1 MWSSASAAPARPTG
15 ATAPSWAPELAA
27 LVTAAHPEDA
37 ETALARHEQAMF
49 ARAEAVEADDDM
61 YARMIDDNAPHSTL
75 ALMTGGTETL
85 STAPRS

>member
-1 MWSSASAAPARPTG
+1 
-15 ATAPSWAPELAA
+15 
-27 LVTAAHPEDA
+27 
-37 ETALARHEQAMF
+37 MF